1 MTDQDHTPVT
11 CSHVE
16 TSRRLDILPR
26 YAGRH
31 MLALERLIY
40 QVMGEY
46 EPDYKG
52 AHWSMW
58 ELSNGGFYMAPGGRE
73 ESYAM
78 QCVGNWFD
86 DTMSADAAGIVAC
99 LVAFNRLAW
108 HTRQQRFI
116 DLYHQLRDF
125 ALEHDEATKIMAA
138 ID

>member
-1 MTDQDHTPVT
+1 MTTDEQFPII
-11 CSHVE
+11 CSRVAP
-16 TSRRLDILPR
+16 SRRAVILPH
-26 YAGRH
+26 YAGHH
-31 MLALERLIY
+31 MLTLERLIY
-40 QVMGEY
+40 QAMREY
-46 EPDYKG
+46 APDYQG
-52 AHWSMW
+52 GCWIMW
-58 ELSNGGFYMAPGGRE
+58 ELSNGGFYMAPGGRDE
-73 ESYAM
+73 TYSM

-108 HTRQQRFI
+108 HTRHQRFI